1 MGRAALASLGLLSAA
16 FILSLLLGLALG
28 RLAVQVDPPR
38 SRSWLTALSTLGQA
52 VPGFYIGTLLVAA
65 VIAASLDFK
74 MAPLVP
80 VAGFGW
86 DLHLVLPILALML
99 RPSVQI
105 AHVTASLLSDE
116 LGKRYVTAARGF
128 GHTWRDILRDKAL
141 RNILAPLFLT
151 ISGSFRLSV
160 AELLLIEWLFSWPG
174 IGGMLV
180 RTLVPPRVVASL
192 AGFSDV
198 SVYFLN
204 PPILALLLAIFGLL
218 FYLVDTLASL
228 LARRVDPRLESGSQE
243 EASYG

>member
-1 MGRAALASLGLLSAA
+1 
-16 FILSLLLGLALG
+16 
-28 RLAVQVDPPR
+28 
-38 SRSWLTALSTLGQA
+38 
-52 VPGFYIGTLLVAA
+52 LVTA
-65 VIAASLDFK
+65 VIVASLDLK
-74 MAPLVP
+74 MDPVVP

-99 RPSVQI
+99 RPTVQI
-105 AHVTASLLSDE
+105 AHVSASLLSDE

-204 PPILALLLAIFGLL
+204 PPILSLLLVIFSLL

-228 LARRVDPRLESGSQE
+228 LARRVDPRLESGNQE